1 MLLQTEAAHESSVRH
16 NLTYLTASVLRSA
29 QLLVPLSPTSEQPED
44 ELFSMIDEPYIHN
57 LDDDSLLQVFRYCR
71 LVEDSWNLRLK
82 WRKLAHVCQRWR
94 YLVFDSSSIL
104 DMCLCLTNNS
114 PSIHTLCH
122 LPSLPLVI
130 DYSDE
135 TRMARKD
142 ENNIHLGLQRHGRV
156 CRVAL
161 QAPSSSLRILLKP
174 MNKPF
179 PRLGDLSLLSTTTE
193 ELSPVLPE
201 TLLAPFLRRLALHG
215 IGLPKG
221 LSLLSPMI
229 ALSTLSLTHIPYSC
243 YFPPG
248 HLVTQLRGLYCL
260 EELSIGFAIPI
271 PLPSSEGQ
279 LLPAPIPPVTLPALR
294 RLTFR
299 GVGVYFDNLV
309 AQINTPLLEQLSL
322 TLFFEVA
329 FALVNLTE
337 FIHRTERFRCHVAR
351 VIFNKEGASIYAD
364 HYEQCIF
371 GKFFKSSLN
380 VNVNCE
386 TLDWQIDSA
395 AQVGRA
401 LGNVLSAVEEL
412 SLDLDA
418 DVMPSFW
425 EITLD
430 STVWHELLLPFIG
443 VTKLYISFSLTLEL
457 SQALELVPGELV
469 LELLP
474 ELRELEVELEIDYAK
489 KVFSAF
495 VEIRE
500 SAGRPVHLWASPI
513 QAIRRAEAAEPELP
527 PKFHYMDAFGQQ
539 YQYPA
544 MQLISRYRSL
554 IQTQEETSY
563 SYYYKLRR

>member
-1 MLLQTEAAHESSVRH
+1 MT
-16 NLTYLTASVLRSA
+16 
-29 QLLVPLSPTSEQPED
+29 
-44 ELFSMIDEPYIHN
+44 DEPYIHN
-57 LDDDSLLQVFRYCR
+57 LDDDSLLQVFSYCR
-71 LVEDSWNLRLK
+71 LEEEDNWNLRLK

-104 DMCLCLTNNS
+104 DMCLRLTNKS

-130 DYSDE
+130 DYSDK

-201 TLLAPFLRRLALHG
+201 TLRAPFLQSLALHG

-221 LSLLSPMI
+221 LSLLSSMI
-229 ALSTLSLTHIPYSC
+229 ALSTLSLTHIPDSC

-248 HLVTQLRGLYCL
+248 HLVTQLQGLYCL

-271 PLPSSEGQ
+271 PLPSNEGQ
-279 LLPAPIPPVTLPALR
+279 LLLAPIPPVTLPALR

-299 GVGVYFDNLV
+299 GVGIYLDNLA

-322 TLFFEVA
+322 TLFFELA

-337 FIHRTERFRCHVAR
+337 FIHRTERFRCLVSR
-351 VIFNKEGASIYAD
+351 VIFNKQGASIYAG
-364 HYEQCIF
+364 HYKQRAI
-371 GKFFKSSLN
+371 GKSSLY

-395 AQVGRA
+395 AQVCHA

-412 SLDLDA
+412 SLDLDV

-430 STVWHELLLPFIG
+430 STVWHELLLPFTG
-443 VTKLYISFSLTLEL
+443 VKKLYISFSLTLEL
-457 SQALELVPGELV
+457 SQALESVPGELV

-474 ELRELEVELEIDYAK
+474 ELRGLEVELEIDYAK

-513 QAIRRAEAAEPELP
+513 QAVLHAEATEPEVP
-527 PKFHYMDAFGQQ
+527 PNFYYMDAFGQQ
-539 YQYPA
+539 YQYLA

-554 IQTQEETSY
+554 VQTQEEASYYAQETSY
-563 SYYYKLRR
+563 YEEGTSYLYYYKLKR